1 MKFITNKAVP
11 IGKIRITTTTTRV
24 VETDMTVVRQWFQL
38 LADAPEGV
46 TTFIQNVLDSL
57 AKINRLDYED

>member
-1 MKFITNKAVP
+1 MKFIHNKAVP
-11 IGKIRITTTTTRV
+11 IGKIRVTTTTKRV

-46 TTFIQNVLDSL
+46 TKFVTDVLSSL
-57 AKINRLDYED
+57 ERLK

>member
-1 MKFITNKAVP
+1 MKFFHNSEVP
-11 IGKIRITTTTTRV
+11 IGKVRITTTTTRV

-46 TTFIQNVLDSL
+46 TKFVTDILSSLESL
-57 AKINRLDYED
+57 AKK